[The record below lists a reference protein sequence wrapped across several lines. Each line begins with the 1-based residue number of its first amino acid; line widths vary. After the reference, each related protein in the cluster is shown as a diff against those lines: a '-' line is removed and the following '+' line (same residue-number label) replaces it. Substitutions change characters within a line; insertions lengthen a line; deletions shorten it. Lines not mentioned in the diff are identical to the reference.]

1 MNKRKKYLLIFLLT
15 MSALCYNLPYL
26 SATFYTQFLEAF
38 NLSNTQAGFLMT
50 MFSLT
55 ATPGYLFGGLLAD
68 KFSPKKLLIISQLLT
83 AVLGFAMSLVNGY
96 AILIVCYLGFG
107 VSTTFLHWSAFL
119 KLIRAQADEN
129 EEGKVFGFFELSYA
143 VVGAITSYGIL
154 AALSKLSN
162 FRIVTSVYAVILV
175 LVAIVIVFA
184 LKDVEENE
192 ASNEFN
198 FKMASKAIA
207 HPVTWLNGL
216 IVMGMFI
223 IVTGSSYLN
232 PYMSSVFGTT
242 VAFGTGLTIF
252 NRTIAR
258 IICAPFGGM
267 LLDKW
272 KTPKF
277 MITFCVVLIALASV
291 FLFIPQD
298 ASGRTIAIIAAVL
311 IIMVLSGSRSGLYT
325 PIPEAKIPF
334 EIMGTSMGIASAVGY
349 STDLWLY
356 TLCGKWI
363 DTLGNAGY
371 RNIIL
376 LYIAGLVLV
385 IAASFL
391 LYIYEKKHG
400 VFAES
405 VPDQAI

>member
-1 MNKRKKYLLIFLLT
+1 MKI
-15 MSALCYNLPYL
+15 MS
-26 SATFYTQFLEAF
+26 
-38 NLSNTQAGFLMT
+38 
-50 MFSLT
+50 
-55 ATPGYLFGGLLAD
+55 
-68 KFSPKKLLIISQLLT
+68 
-83 AVLGFAMSLVNGY
+83 
-96 AILIVCYLGFG
+96 
-107 VSTTFLHWSAFL
+107 
-119 KLIRAQADEN
+119 
-129 EEGKVFGFFELSYA
+129 
-143 VVGAITSYGIL
+143 
-154 AALSKLSN
+154 
-162 FRIVTSVYAVILV
+162 
-175 LVAIVIVFA
+175 
-184 LKDVEENE
+184 
-192 ASNEFN
+192 
-198 FKMASKAIA
+198 
-207 HPVTWLNGL
+207 VTWLNGL